1 MEMEGSGLLASRAQA
16 SSASPG
22 LAAARTLEPGE
33 QALLASPGPQAART
47 LGNYI
52 QESNHTSYTSGKSS
66 PKNCVKGILVWSKGS
81 SMLPNTRFPYIP

>member
-1 MEMEGSGLLASRAQA
+1 VEMEGSGPQGINALWAQA

-22 LAAARTLEPGE
+22 LAAARTLEPGEQALLASPGPQAARTLEPGE

-52 QESNHTSYTSGKSS
+52 QESNHTSYTSGKSP
-66 PKNCVKGILVWSKGS
+66 PKTV
-81 SMLPNTRFPYIP
+81 

>member
-1 MEMEGSGLLASRAQA
+1 MEMEGSGPQGINALWAQA

-52 QESNHTSYTSGKSS
+52 QESNHTSYTSGKSP
-66 PKNCVKGILVWSKGS
+66 PKTV
-81 SMLPNTRFPYIP
+81 

>member
-1 MEMEGSGLLASRAQA
+1 MEMEGSGPQGINALWAQA

-52 QESNHTSYTSGKSS
+52 QESNHSSYTSGKSP
-66 PKNCVKGILVWSKGS
+66 PKTV
-81 SMLPNTRFPYIP
+81 

>member
-1 MEMEGSGLLASRAQA
+1 MEMEGSGPQGINALWAQA

-22 LAAARTLEPGE
+22 PQAARTLEPGE

-52 QESNHTSYTSGKSS
+52 QESNHTSYTSGKSP
-66 PKNCVKGILVWSKGS
+66 PKTV
-81 SMLPNTRFPYIP
+81 